1 MVRVEAAHF
10 GRSCHPIGHIWRRS
24 APLYSLVMMSAVAA
38 PTARKILEPVF
49 RDQRVEWLDER
60 AKALGGAGIS
70 LGTIQPNP
78 SRSQGLPL
86 LISGMFAGGLGRIR
100 NMIPE
105 NIDPAGQESSL
116 DRHEGLTERSYL
128 NPMPPDLEKMGIDR
142 RAQFERTQHDMPA
155 AYQDGPISSNKG
167 TGDIT
172 GLLISY
178 ECCYRTE
185 SALFGCCRGG
195 RFCAGRR

>member
-1 MVRVEAAHF
+1 MARDVKAAFRNLEQMWLRPHV
-10 GRSCHPIGHIWRRS
+10 GGKVVYDDIAARSRQRSNYADATESRTRANTIGMSMFPCFAALH
-24 APLYSLVMMSAVAA
+24 SAVWRCR
-38 PTARKILEPVF
+38 P
-49 RDQRVEWLDER
+49 
-60 AKALGGAGIS
+60 
-70 LGTIQPNP
+70 
-78 SRSQGLPL
+78 
-86 LISGMFAGGLGRIR
+86 
-100 NMIPE
+100 
-105 NIDPAGQESSL
+105 
-116 DRHEGLTERSYL
+116 
-128 NPMPPDLEKMGIDR
+128 EKMGIDR

-195 RFCAGRR
+195 RFRAGRR